1 MGRFVGQAPDPRRRT
16 RAQAPEADIE
26 ATFIRAPAIATRP
39 PARRPKR
46 LIALL
51 GVGLGAAVVAGLV
64 AWLLLTRL
72 GTPPAPPSS
81 TATDMTIP
89 IVVATEAEIAVHD
102 SDRLRVF
109 RYADNP
115 LILIVDYPTL
125 RQQGLALNR
134 VAAFIEKASLPKD
147 RVLDDETLAAEIA
160 RSGETIDSYY
170 YGHDYATADL
180 ARFFAAADRDDVQLN
195 PQEVFLRELVRQER
209 LKDPGN
215 RGAIITVAR
224 VGPDSVDA
232 FTRRIILRH
241 ELSHGEFF
249 TSPIYAAFVRQAWD
263 DILSAEER
271 AAFRRFLQ
279 DQQYDAGNTDLLA
292 NEMQA
297 FLMFTPD
304 DRYIN
309 AERLGISSAMLDA
322 LRARFLAAMPEGWL
336 RRLATAPL
344 P

>member
-1 MGRFVGQAPDPRRRT
+1 MGQGPDPRRRT

-26 ATFIRAPAIATRP
+26 ATFIRKPATATKP
-39 PARRPKR
+39 PARRPVG

-51 GVGLGAAVVAGLV
+51 GVGGAIVAGLV
-64 AWLLLTRL
+64 AWLLLARL

-89 IVVATEAEIAVHD
+89 IAVATEAEIAVHD

-115 LILIVDYPTL
+115 LILIIDYPTL
-125 RQQGLALNR
+125 HQQGLALNR

-170 YGHDYATADL
+170 YGHDYAAADL
-180 ARFFAAADRDDVQLN
+180 ARFFAAADRDDVRLH
-195 PQEVFLRELVRQER
+195 PEEAFLRALVHQEG
-209 LKDPGN
+209 LMTPGN

-249 TSPIYAAFVRQAWD
+249 TNPAYAAFVRKAWD

-304 DRYIN
+304 DRYIS
-309 AERLGISSAMLDA
+309 AERLGIGSAMLDA

-336 RRLATAPL
+336 RLLATAPL